1 MFVVLRVSVRNDTS
15 ENELFYLLE
24 VRHSTRGEKKKSNPE
39 GFLTTLAFKRLREDG
54 RTKNKNPAG

>member
-15 ENELFYLLE
+15 ENELFFLSPGGQTLNE
-24 VRHSTRGEKKKSNPE
+24 EKKPNPE

-54 RTKNKNPAG
+54 RTKKNLAG